1 MYDDHVDVQDDN
13 ASRIIGSVK
22 VSARGQLSL
31 PAEVRRRWGMEK
43 GGTVEVVDFGESV
56 MLVPGGDGATWR
68 LICEAIPP
76 EEYKKIVDEIGRE
89 DPDLAS

>member
-1 MYDDHVDVQDDN
+1 MYDERVDLQDDK

-31 PAEVRRRWGMEK
+31 PADVRRRWGMEN
-43 GGTVEVVDFGESV
+43 GGSVEVVDLGESV
-56 MLVPGGDGATWR
+56 MLIPGGDGATWR

-76 EEYKKIVDEIGRE
+76 DEYKKIVDKIGRD